1 MSGPSEHERVF
12 EVFGTEVK
20 LLVGPPMDA
29 GLPAPAVI
37 SLQLEGLMR
46 AMHRRMTRFDPG
58 SELSRLNGESRAEVE
73 VSPLLMAGLAAALE
87 AAQLTGGLV
96 DPTLAGPLEAAGYG
110 HSRRGAE
117 PAPLERAVSAAP
129 ERVPARP
136 APDAAWR
143 SFELLPGEG
152 TVARPPGL
160 RIELG
165 GSAKGLAADL
175 AGAQLERYA
184 SFAVDVGGDLRV
196 GGASTAPREVHIAHP
211 FDAGA
216 AHRFRVRSG
225 AVATSGIAT
234 RVWAWGDGYAHHL
247 IDPATGRPAWT
258 GLVQATALAPTAV
271 EAEALAKAAFL
282 SGPGVETRR
291 VLGTYGGLVVAD
303 DGTVEPIGAR
313 DVVTG
318 PVAVAA

>member
-1 MSGPSEHERVF
+1 M
-12 EVFGTEVK
+12 
-20 LLVGPPMDA
+20 
-29 GLPAPAVI
+29 
-37 SLQLEGLMR
+37 
-46 AMHRRMTRFDPG
+46 
-58 SELSRLNGESRAEVE
+58 
-73 VSPLLMAGLAAALE
+73 
-87 AAQLTGGLV
+87 

-117 PAPLERAVSAAP
+117 PAPLERAVSCRSGACPRRARRRTPRGARSSCFPAKERSRGRPACGSSSAAAP
-129 ERVPARP
+129 R
-136 APDAAWR
+136 AWPR
-143 SFELLPGEG
+143 TS
-152 TVARPPGL
+152 R
-160 RIELG
+160 R
-165 GSAKGLAADL
+165 
-175 AGAQLERYA
+175 AQLERYA

-196 GGASTAPREVHIAHP
+196 GGDSTAPREVHIAHP
-211 FDAGA
+211 LDAGA

-234 RVWAWGDGYAHHL
+234 RVWAQGDGYAHHL